1 MDLNINEEEDIIEAA
16 RAYLREGVSVVLLH
30 GPVKGSDGI
39 LHCSCLRP
47 DCTSPVKHPIR
58 AIHPQGPN
66 SPITSEDEL
75 EAAVETLNTFNKER
89 RNRYQREIIRPN
101 LAIILP
107 RGWAAL
113 DLDTSHKH
121 ASGEEGYGLDGNQV
135 LLDFIRKHQSWGWDP
150 LLEGPV
156 ERTGSGGW
164 HWFVGDL
171 GTTMPSKGI
180 RTTLTGDERLPRVE
194 FKPTGSQLVVAP
206 SCGLSGQR
214 YQWLK
219 PATFTIDPPS
229 LPEQFAELIRAS
241 AGRAEIPEEMPRVE
255 MGFDFQALARALGG
269 KFPFRLQRWADATLE
284 KITKEQFPLQAQ
296 ESCRNNTLYQVII
309 RLYSLQGCNL
319 ISQRQAQ
326 AAIDAIS
333 NMAQEK
339 GLSLAEVDATV
350 RSAAKQI
357 AKQTLMGFTS
367 EGLLGEMCNEANRR
381 GITIGQ
387 FDFGNFVVP
396 SASQAK
402 TPVHSASQSEIDVD
416 AWIEEQNQAL
426 RAHMGERFA
435 QASEKELREELAQ
448 LWERTGVDKSKL
460 TEIATILTSREDKKP
475 PALANKFMERIVIS
489 HRPTVTAQ
497 QESQLRLS
505 VDSHLAHP
513 SAPQP
518 VEQAISSAAQ
528 PTQQAVSQQSVNL
541 SANRPAESQTRQPH
555 TTPQPTQLAVP
566 QQSVNPPAN
575 RPTEAQTPPPNPQP
589 AQQTIRRAVGE
600 NLEHREQNPMLTP
613 QQHKVF
619 EGAIGYAGKIE
630 HWTQLAN
637 ELDVPVGTVQKIWDE
652 ARQAILEE
660 TLTQTHNMAPDQLME
675 KVGLPKAV
683 ADAMCNQELRWNRDE
698 AQQRQQ
704 ARETQQAQGRQQVQD
719 RQQVQEREQDRQQ
732 AQDGQQ
738 VQDRRQAQQAQDRHY
753 AQRRQQV
760 QQRRQTQYTQ
770 HGHQAQETQH
780 NQERPVQSPQL
791 QKSHLLG
798 QPEESLV
805 GQPEKQT
812 RPMRQMR

>member
-30 GPVKGSDGI
+30 GPVKGGDGI

-75 EAAVETLNTFNKER
+75 EAAVEALKTFNKDR
-89 RNRYQREIIRPN
+89 RRRYQGEIVRPN

-107 RGWAAL
+107 PGWAAL
-113 DLDTSHKH
+113 DLDTPHRHVSN
-121 ASGEEGYGLDGNQV
+121 EEGYGVDGKQV
-135 LLDFIRKHQSWGWDP
+135 LLDFIKKHQSWNWGP
-150 LLEGPV
+150 LRDGPV

-164 HWFVGDL
+164 HYFVGDL
-171 GTTMPSKGI
+171 GTTMPSRGI
-180 RTTLTGDERLPRVE
+180 RTTLMDDERLPRVE
-194 FKPTGSQLVVAP
+194 FKPTGSQLVVSP

-402 TPVHSASQSEIDVD
+402 TPVHSASQSEIDAD
-416 AWIEEQNQAL
+416 AWVEEQSQAL

-435 QASEKELREELAQ
+435 KASEIELRTELAE
-448 LWERTGVDKSKL
+448 LWKRNGVDYNKL
-460 TEIATILTSREDKKP
+460 AEIAAILASREDKHT

-489 HRPTVTAQ
+489 HRPIATTE
-497 QESQLRLS
+497 QESQLQLS
-505 VDSHLAHP
+505 VDSQPASP
-513 SAPQP
+513 SANQP
-518 VEQAISSAAQ
+518 VEQPATSTAE
-528 PTQQAVSQQSVNL
+528 PTQQ
-541 SANRPAESQTRQPH
+541 
-555 TTPQPTQLAVP
+555 AVP
-566 QQSVNPPAN
+566 QQSVNLPVN
-575 RPTEAQTPPPNPQP
+575 RPAKAETSHPQP
-589 AQQTIRRAVGE
+589 AQQTIRRAAGE
-600 NLEHREQNPMLTP
+600 NLEHREKNPMLTP

-630 HWTQLAN
+630 HWIQLAN

-660 TLTQTHNMAPDQLME
+660 TLTQAHNMAPDQLME
-675 KVGLPKAV
+675 KVGLPNAV
-683 ADAMCNQELRWNRDE
+683 ADAMCDQELRWNRDE

-704 ARETQQAQGRQQVQD
+704 AQETQQMQD

-738 VQDRRQAQQAQDRHY
+738 AQEEQQAQDRHY

-760 QQRRQTQYTQ
+760 QQRRQTQYAQ

-780 NQERPVQSPQL
+780 NQERPVSPPQL
-791 QKSHLLG
+791 QKSPLLG

>member
-16 RAYLREGVSVVLLH
+16 RAYLSEGVSIVLLH
-30 GPVKGSDGI
+30 GPVKGSDGV

-75 EAAVETLNTFNKER
+75 EAAVETLKAFNKER

-113 DLDTSHKH
+113 DLDTPHKH
-121 ASGEEGYGLDGNQV
+121 ASAEEGYGPDGRQV
-135 LLDFIRKHQSWGWDP
+135 LFDFIRKHQSWGWGP
-150 LLEGPV
+150 LRDGPV

-164 HWFVGDL
+164 HYFVGDL
-171 GTTMPSKGI
+171 GTTMPSRGI

-194 FKPTGSQLVVAP
+194 YKPAGSQLVVSP

-214 YQWLK
+214 YQWLN
-219 PATFTIDPPS
+219 PATFTATPPS
-229 LPEQFAELIRAS
+229 LPEQFAELVRAS
-241 AGRAEIPEEMPRVE
+241 AGRAEIPEEMPRVA

-269 KFPFRLQRWADATLE
+269 KFPFRLQKWADATLG
-284 KITKEQFPLQAQ
+284 KITTEQFPLRAQ
-296 ESCRNNTLYQVII
+296 ESCRNNTLYQAVI
-309 RLYSLQGCNL
+309 RLYSLQRCNL

-326 AAIDAIS
+326 AAIDTIS
-333 NMAQEK
+333 NIAQEK
-339 GLSLAEVDATV
+339 GLSVAEIEATV
-350 RSAAKQI
+350 KSAARQI
-357 AKQTLMGFTS
+357 AKQSLMGFTDT
-367 EGLLGEMCNEANRR
+367 GLLGEMCNEANRK
-381 GITIGQ
+381 GITIGKV
-387 FDFGNFVVP
+387 DFGNFVAPNV
-396 SASQAK
+396 SQAK
-402 TPVHSASQSEIDVD
+402 TPTHNASKSGMDVD
-416 AWIEEQNQAL
+416 AWVEEQSQAL

-435 QASEKELREELAQ
+435 KASETELRAQ
-448 LWERTGVDKSKL
+448 LAELWKRTGVDYSKL
-460 TEIATILTSREDKKP
+460 AEIAAILTSREGKKP
-475 PALANKFMERIVIS
+475 PAMANKFMERIVIS
-489 HRPTVTAQ
+489 HRPIATTE
-497 QESQLRLS
+497 QESQLQLS
-505 VDSHLAHP
+505 VDSQPASP
-513 SAPQP
+513 SANQP
-518 VEQAISSAAQ
+518 VEHPATSTAE
-528 PTQQAVSQQSVNL
+528 PTQQ
-541 SANRPAESQTRQPH
+541 
-555 TTPQPTQLAVP
+555 AVP

-575 RPTEAQTPPPNPQP
+575 RPAEVETPPPGLQP
-589 AQQTIRRAVGE
+589 TQQTIRRAAGE
-600 NLEHREQNPMLTP
+600 NLEHREKSPMLTP

-630 HWTQLAN
+630 HWIQLAN

-660 TLTQTHNMAPDQLME
+660 TLTQAHNMAPDQLME
-675 KVGLPKAV
+675 KVGLPNAV
-683 ADAMCNQELRWNRDE
+683 ADAMCDQELRWNRDE

-704 ARETQQAQGRQQVQD
+704 AQETQQMQD

-738 VQDRRQAQQAQDRHY
+738 AQEEQQAQDRHY

-760 QQRRQTQYTQ
+760 QQRRQTQYAQ

-780 NQERPVQSPQL
+780 NQERPVSPPQL
-791 QKSHLLG
+791 QKSPLLG

>member
-1 MDLNINEEEDIIEAA
+1 MD
-16 RAYLREGVSVVLLH
+16 
-30 GPVKGSDGI
+30 
-39 LHCSCLRP
+39 
-47 DCTSPVKHPIR
+47 
-58 AIHPQGPN
+58 
-66 SPITSEDEL
+66 
-75 EAAVETLNTFNKER
+75 
-89 RNRYQREIIRPN
+89 
-101 LAIILP
+101 
-107 RGWAAL
+107 
-113 DLDTSHKH
+113 
-121 ASGEEGYGLDGNQV
+121 
-135 LLDFIRKHQSWGWDP
+135 
-150 LLEGPV
+150 
-156 ERTGSGGW
+156 
-164 HWFVGDL
+164 
-171 GTTMPSKGI
+171 
-180 RTTLTGDERLPRVE
+180 DERLPRVE
-194 FKPTGSQLVVAP
+194 FKPTGSQLVVSP

-255 MGFDFQALARALGG
+255 MGFDFQALAQALGG
-269 KFPFRLQRWADATLE
+269 KFPFRLQRWANATLE
-284 KITKEQFPLQAQ
+284 KITKEQFPLRAQ
-296 ESCRNNTLYQVII
+296 ESCRNNTLYQAVI

-350 RSAAKQI
+350 RSAARQI
-357 AKQTLMGFTS
+357 GKQTLMGFTN

-402 TPVHSASQSEIDVD
+402 TPVHSASQSEIDAD
-416 AWIEEQNQAL
+416 AWVEEQSRAL

-435 QASEKELREELAQ
+435 KASEIELRTELAE
-448 LWERTGVDKSKL
+448 LWKRNGVDYNKL
-460 TEIATILTSREDKKP
+460 AEIAAIFASREDKNP

-489 HRPTVTAQ
+489 HRPVITTE
-497 QESQLRLS
+497 QESQRQLPI
-505 VDSHLAHP
+505 DPQLATP
-513 SAPQP
+513 SANQLVERPTPSTTQPIQQAASQPPSRSVTPPVNSPAETQTRQSQPAVQSTQQTVPQQSVNQPANRPTESQTRQPQP
-518 VEQAISSAAQ
+518 AAQ
-528 PTQQAVSQQSVNL
+528 PTQQTV
-541 SANRPAESQTRQPH
+541 
-555 TTPQPTQLAVP
+555 
-566 QQSVNPPAN
+566 
-575 RPTEAQTPPPNPQP
+575 
-589 AQQTIRRAVGE
+589 RRAVGE
-600 NLEHREQNPMLTP
+600 NLVDEEKSPRLTSEQY
-613 QQHKVF
+613 KVF
-619 EGAIGYAGKIE
+619 QGATGYAGKLE

-652 ARQAILEE
+652 VRKAILEE
-660 TLTQTHNMAPDQLME
+660 IIPQAHNMAPDQLME
-675 KVGLPKAV
+675 KVGLPRVV
-683 ADAMCNQELRWNRDE
+683 ADAMCDQELRWNRDE
-698 AQQRQQ
+698 AQRV
-704 ARETQQAQGRQQVQD
+704 QQAQDGQQAQEG
-719 RQQVQEREQDRQQ
+719 QQVQEREQAQEREHRQETQQ
-732 AQDGQQ
+732 AQEVQQ
-738 VQDRRQAQQAQDRHY
+738 RQETQQRQDRHY

-760 QQRRQTQYTQ
+760 QQRRQTQQIQERQQAQQTQ

-780 NQERPVQSPQL
+780 NQERPGSPPQL